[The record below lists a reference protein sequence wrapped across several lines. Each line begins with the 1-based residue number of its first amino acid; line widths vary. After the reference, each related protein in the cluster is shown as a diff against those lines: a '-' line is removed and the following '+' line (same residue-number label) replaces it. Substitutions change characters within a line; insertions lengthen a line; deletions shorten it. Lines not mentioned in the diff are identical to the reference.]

1 MIALILGTSEGREI
15 LSLLNKF
22 TDDILISTATTYG
35 GEILKDYKYK
45 KINTKPLNK
54 DDFHNMLKENKVNI
68 LIDASHPYALEVT
81 KNAREVSKDL
91 NIKYVRYERPS
102 SAEEFKENK
111 KVVFLEGYKDL
122 KDALENI
129 NGNVLNTSGSRNMG
143 KILDLELENR
153 IIHRVLPSVKV
164 LEECFNL
171 GVKVEDIMAIKGP
184 ISKELNKAFI
194 KDYDAKALIL
204 KDSGPQGGTREKI
217 LACLE
222 CDIYALVITRKS
234 INYEVEFN
242 DIDDLVQYISL
253 MINNS

>member
-22 TDDILISTATTYG
+22 TDNILISTATAYG
-35 GEILKDYKYK
+35 GEILKNYKYK
-45 KINTKPLNK
+45 KLNTKPLNK
-54 DDFHNMLKENKVNI
+54 KELSNMLKKNQVNI

-91 NIKYVRYERPS
+91 NIEYVRYERPS
-102 SAEEFKENK
+102 SAEEFKGNK
-111 KVVFLEGYKDL
+111 KVVFLEDYKDL
-122 KDALENI
+122 NEALKNI
-129 NGNVLNTSGSRNMG
+129 KGNILNTSGSRNMD
-143 KILDLELENR
+143 KILDLKLENR

-164 LEECFNL
+164 LEDCFNL
-171 GVKVEDIMAIKGP
+171 GVKVEDLMAIKGP

-204 KDSGPQGGTREKI
+204 KDSGPQGGTKEKI

-222 CDIYALVITRKS
+222 CDIYALVIRRKK
-234 INYEVEFN
+234 INYEKEFN
-242 DIDDLVQYISL
+242 NIENLVEYIRL
-253 MINNS
+253 ILN

>member
-22 TDDILISTATTYG
+22 TDNILISTATAYG
-35 GEILKDYKYK
+35 GEILKNYKYK
-45 KINTKPLNK
+45 KLNTKPLDK
-54 DDFHNMLKENKVNI
+54 EELSNMLKENQVNI

-91 NIKYVRYERPS
+91 NIEYVRYERPS

-111 KVVFLEGYKDL
+111 KVVFLEDYKDL
-122 KDALENI
+122 NEALKNI
-129 NGNVLNTSGSRNMG
+129 KGNILNTSGSKNMD
-143 KILDLELENR
+143 KILDLKLENR

-164 LEECFNL
+164 LEDCFNL
-171 GVKVEDIMAIKGP
+171 GVKVEDLMAIKGP

-204 KDSGPQGGTREKI
+204 KDSGPQGGTKEKI

-222 CDIYALVITRKS
+222 CDIYALVIRRKK
-234 INYEVEFN
+234 INYEIEFN
-242 DIDDLVQYISL
+242 NIIELVEYISS
-253 MINNS
+253 MIN

>member
-22 TDDILISTATTYG
+22 TDNILISTATAYG
-35 GEILKDYKYK
+35 GEILKNYKYRK
-45 KINTKPLNK
+45 LNIKPLNK
-54 DDFHNMLKENKVNI
+54 KELSNMLKENQVNI

-91 NIKYVRYERPS
+91 NIEYVRYERPS

-111 KVVFLEGYKDL
+111 KVVFLEDYKDL
-122 KDALENI
+122 NEALKNI
-129 NGNVLNTSGSRNMG
+129 KGSILNTSGSRNMN
-143 KILDLELENR
+143 KILDLKLENR

-164 LEECFNL
+164 LEDCFNL
-171 GVKVEDIMAIKGP
+171 GVKVEDLMAIKGP

-194 KDYDAKALIL
+194 KDYDVKALIL
-204 KDSGPQGGTREKI
+204 KDSGPQGGTKEKI

-222 CDIYALVITRKS
+222 CDIYALVIKRKK
-234 INYEVEFN
+234 INYEREFN
-242 DIDDLVQYISL
+242 NIETLVEYISS
-253 MINNS
+253 MIN

>member
-22 TDDILISTATTYG
+22 TDDILISTATSYG
-35 GEILKDYKYK
+35 GEILKAYKYK
-45 KINTKPLNK
+45 KLNTKPLNK
-54 DDFHNMLKENKVNI
+54 EELSNMLKENQVNI

-91 NIKYVRYERPS
+91 NIEYVRYERPS

-111 KVVFLEGYKDL
+111 KVVFLEDYKDL
-122 KDALENI
+122 NEALKNI
-129 NGNVLNTSGSRNMG
+129 KGNILNTSGSRNMD
-143 KILDLELENR
+143 KILDLKLENR

-164 LEECFNL
+164 LEDCFNL
-171 GVKVEDIMAIKGP
+171 GVKVEDLMAIKGP

-204 KDSGPQGGTREKI
+204 KDSGPQGGTKEKI

-222 CDIYALVITRKS
+222 CDIYALVIKRKK
-234 INYEVEFN
+234 INYEREFN
-242 DIDDLVQYISL
+242 NIETLVEYINS
-253 MINNS
+253 MIN

>member
-22 TDDILISTATTYG
+22 TDNILISTATAYG
-35 GEILKDYKYK
+35 GEILKNYKYK
-45 KINTKPLNK
+45 KLNTKPLNK
-54 DDFHNMLKENKVNI
+54 EELSNMLKENQVNI

-91 NIKYVRYERPS
+91 NIEYLRYERPS

-111 KVVFLEGYKDL
+111 KVVFLEDYKDL
-122 KDALENI
+122 NEALKNI
-129 NGNVLNTSGSRNMG
+129 KGNILNTSGSRNMN
-143 KILDLELENR
+143 KILDLKLENR

-164 LEECFNL
+164 LEDCFNL
-171 GVKVEDIMAIKGP
+171 GVKVEDLMAIKGP

-194 KDYDAKALIL
+194 KDYYAKALIL
-204 KDSGPQGGTREKI
+204 KDSGPQGGTKEKI

-222 CDIYALVITRKS
+222 CNIYALVIRRKK
-234 INYEVEFN
+234 INYEREFN
-242 DIDDLVQYISL
+242 NIEDLVEYISS
-253 MINNS
+253 MIN

>member
-22 TDDILISTATTYG
+22 TDNILISTATAYG
-35 GEILKDYKYK
+35 GEILKNYKYK
-45 KINTKPLNK
+45 KLNTKPLNK
-54 DDFHNMLKENKVNI
+54 KELSNMLKKNQVNI

-91 NIKYVRYERPS
+91 NIEYVRYERPS
-102 SAEEFKENK
+102 SAEEFKGNK
-111 KVVFLEGYKDL
+111 KVVFLEDYKDL
-122 KDALENI
+122 NEALKNI
-129 NGNVLNTSGSRNMG
+129 KGNILNTSGSRNMD
-143 KILDLELENR
+143 KILDLKLENR

-164 LEECFNL
+164 LEDCFNL
-171 GVKVEDIMAIKGP
+171 GVKVEDLMAIKGP

-204 KDSGPQGGTREKI
+204 KDSGLQGGTKEKI

-222 CDIYALVITRKS
+222 CDIYALVIRRKK
-234 INYEVEFN
+234 INYEKEFN
-242 DIDDLVQYISL
+242 NIENLVEYISL
-253 MINNS
+253 ILN

>member
-22 TDDILISTATTYG
+22 TDNILISTATAYG
-35 GEILKDYKYK
+35 GEILKNYKYK
-45 KINTKPLNK
+45 KLNTKPLNK
-54 DDFHNMLKENKVNI
+54 EELSNMLKENQVNI

-91 NIKYVRYERPS
+91 NIEYLRYERPS

-111 KVVFLEGYKDL
+111 KVVFLEDYKDL
-122 KDALENI
+122 NEALKNI
-129 NGNVLNTSGSRNMG
+129 KGNILNTSGSRNMN
-143 KILDLELENR
+143 KILDLKLENR

-164 LEECFNL
+164 LEDCFNL
-171 GVKVEDIMAIKGP
+171 GVKVEDLMAIKGP

-204 KDSGPQGGTREKI
+204 KDSGPQGGTKEKI

-222 CDIYALVITRKS
+222 CNIYALVIRRKK
-234 INYEVEFN
+234 INYEREFN
-242 DIDDLVQYISL
+242 NIEDLVEYISS
-253 MINNS
+253 MIN

>member
-22 TDDILISTATTYG
+22 TDNILISTATAYG
-35 GEILKDYKYK
+35 GEILKNYKYK
-45 KINTKPLNK
+45 KLNTKPLNK
-54 DDFHNMLKENKVNI
+54 EELSNMLKENQVNI

-91 NIKYVRYERPS
+91 NIEYVRYERPS

-111 KVVFLEGYKDL
+111 KVVFLEDYKDL
-122 KDALENI
+122 NEALKNI
-129 NGNVLNTSGSRNMG
+129 KGNILNTSGSRNMD
-143 KILDLELENR
+143 KILDLKLENK

-164 LEECFNL
+164 LEDCFNL
-171 GVKVEDIMAIKGP
+171 GVKVEDLMAIKGP

-204 KDSGPQGGTREKI
+204 KDSGPQGGTKEKI

-222 CDIYALVITRKS
+222 CDIYALVIKRKK
-234 INYEVEFN
+234 INYEREFN
-242 DIDDLVQYISL
+242 NIETLVEYISP
-253 MINNS
+253 MIN

>member
-22 TDDILISTATTYG
+22 TDNILISTATAYG
-35 GEILKDYKYK
+35 GEILKNYKYK
-45 KINTKPLNK
+45 KLNTKPLNK
-54 DDFHNMLKENKVNI
+54 EELSNMLKENQVNI

-91 NIKYVRYERPS
+91 NIEYVRYERPS

-111 KVVFLEGYKDL
+111 KVVFLEDYKDL
-122 KDALENI
+122 NEALKNI
-129 NGNVLNTSGSRNMG
+129 KGNILNTSGSRNMD
-143 KILDLELENR
+143 KILDLKLENR

-164 LEECFNL
+164 LEDCFNL
-171 GVKVEDIMAIKGP
+171 GVKVEDLMAIKGP

-204 KDSGPQGGTREKI
+204 KDSGPQGGTEEK
-217 LACLE
+217 
-222 CDIYALVITRKS
+222 Y
-234 INYEVEFN
+234 
-242 DIDDLVQYISL
+242 
-253 MINNS
+253 

>member
-22 TDDILISTATTYG
+22 TDNILISTATAYG
-35 GEILKDYKYK
+35 GEILKNYKYK
-45 KINTKPLNK
+45 KLNTKPLNK
-54 DDFHNMLKENKVNI
+54 KELSNMLKKNRVNI

-91 NIKYVRYERPS
+91 NIEYVRYERPS
-102 SAEEFKENK
+102 SAEEFKGNK
-111 KVVFLEGYKDL
+111 KVVFLEDYKDL
-122 KDALENI
+122 NEALKNI
-129 NGNVLNTSGSRNMG
+129 KGNILNTSGSRNMD
-143 KILDLELENR
+143 KILDLKLENR

-164 LEECFNL
+164 LEDCFNL
-171 GVKVEDIMAIKGP
+171 GVKVEDLMAIKGP

-204 KDSGPQGGTREKI
+204 KDSGPQGGTKEKI

-222 CDIYALVITRKS
+222 CDIYALVIRRKK
-234 INYEVEFN
+234 INYEKEFN
-242 DIDDLVQYISL
+242 NIENLVEYISL
-253 MINNS
+253 ILN

>member
-22 TDDILISTATTYG
+22 TDNILISTATAYG
-35 GEILKDYKYK
+35 GEILKNYKYK
-45 KINTKPLNK
+45 KLNTKPLNK
-54 DDFHNMLKENKVNI
+54 EELSNMLKEKQVNI

-102 SAEEFKENK
+102 SAEEFKGNK
-111 KVVFLEGYKDL
+111 KVVFLDDYKDL
-122 KDALENI
+122 NEALKNI
-129 NGNVLNTSGSRNMG
+129 KGNILNTSGSRNMD
-143 KILDLELENR
+143 KILDLKLENR

-164 LEECFNL
+164 LEDCFNL
-171 GVKVEDIMAIKGP
+171 GVKVEDLMAIKGP

-204 KDSGPQGGTREKI
+204 KDSGPQGGTKEKI

-222 CDIYALVITRKS
+222 CDIYALIIRRKK
-234 INYEVEFN
+234 INYEREFN
-242 DIDDLVQYISL
+242 NIENLIEYIISIDH
-253 MINNS
+253 

>member
-22 TDDILISTATTYG
+22 TDNILISTATAYG
-35 GEILKDYKYK
+35 GEILKNYKYK
-45 KINTKPLNK
+45 KLNTKPLNK
-54 DDFHNMLKENKVNI
+54 EELSNMLKENQVNI

-91 NIKYVRYERPS
+91 NIEYVRYERSS

-111 KVVFLEGYKDL
+111 KVVFLEDYKDL
-122 KDALENI
+122 NEALKNI
-129 NGNVLNTSGSRNMG
+129 KGNILNTSGSRNMD
-143 KILDLELENR
+143 KILDLKLENR

-164 LEECFNL
+164 LEDCFNL
-171 GVKVEDIMAIKGP
+171 GVKVEDLMAIKGP

-204 KDSGPQGGTREKI
+204 KDSGPQGGTKEKI

-222 CDIYALVITRKS
+222 CDIYALVIKRKK
-234 INYEVEFN
+234 INYEREFN
-242 DIDDLVQYISL
+242 NIETLVEYISS
-253 MINNS
+253 MIN

>member
-22 TDDILISTATTYG
+22 TDNILISTATAYG
-35 GEILKDYKYK
+35 GEILKNYKYK
-45 KINTKPLNK
+45 KLNTKPLNK
-54 DDFHNMLKENKVNI
+54 EELSNMLKENQVNI

-102 SAEEFKENK
+102 SVEEFKKNK
-111 KVVFLEGYKDL
+111 KVVFLEDYKDL
-122 KDALENI
+122 NEALKNI
-129 NGNVLNTSGSRNMG
+129 KGNILNTSGSRNID
-143 KILDLELENR
+143 KILNLKLENR
-153 IIHRVLPSVKV
+153 IIHRVLPSIKV
-164 LEECFNL
+164 LEDCFNL
-171 GVKVEDIMAIKGP
+171 GVKVEDLMAIKGP

-204 KDSGPQGGTREKI
+204 KDSGPQGGTKEKI

-222 CDIYALVITRKS
+222 CDIYALVIRRKK
-234 INYEVEFN
+234 INYEREFN
-242 DIDDLVQYISL
+242 NIENLIEYIISIDH
-253 MINNS
+253 

>member
-22 TDDILISTATTYG
+22 TDNILISTATAYG
-35 GEILKDYKYK
+35 GEILKNYKYK
-45 KINTKPLNK
+45 KLNTKPLNK
-54 DDFHNMLKENKVNI
+54 EELSNMLKENQVNI

-91 NIKYVRYERPS
+91 NIEYVRYERPS

-111 KVVFLEGYKDL
+111 KVVFLEDYKDL
-122 KDALENI
+122 NEALKNI
-129 NGNVLNTSGSRNMG
+129 KGNILNTSGSRNMD
-143 KILDLELENR
+143 KILDLKLENR

-164 LEECFNL
+164 LEDCFNL
-171 GVKVEDIMAIKGP
+171 GVKVEDLMAIKGP

-204 KDSGPQGGTREKI
+204 KDSGPQGGTKEKI

-222 CDIYALVITRKS
+222 CDIYALVIKRKK
-234 INYEVEFN
+234 INYEREFN
-242 DIDDLVQYISL
+242 NIETLVEYISP
-253 MINNS
+253 MIN

>member
-22 TDDILISTATTYG
+22 TDNILISTATAYG

-45 KINTKPLNK
+45 KLNTKPLNK
-54 DDFHNMLKENKVNI
+54 EQLLNMLKENQVNI

-91 NIKYVRYERPS
+91 NIEYVRYERPS

-111 KVVFLEGYKDL
+111 KVVFLEDYKDL
-122 KDALENI
+122 NEALKNIKDNI
-129 NGNVLNTSGSRNMG
+129 LNTSGSRNMD
-143 KILDLELENR
+143 KILDLKLENR
-153 IIHRVLPSVKV
+153 IIHRVLPSIKV
-164 LEECFNL
+164 LEDCFNL
-171 GVKVEDIMAIKGP
+171 GVKVEDIIAIKGP

-204 KDSGPQGGTREKI
+204 KDSGPQGGTKEKI

-222 CDIYALVITRKS
+222 CDIHALVIMRKK
-234 INYEVEFN
+234 IKYEREFDN
-242 DIDDLVQYISL
+242 IESLVKYIKS
-253 MINNS
+253 MVN

>member
-22 TDDILISTATTYG
+22 TDNILISTATAYG
-35 GEILKDYKYK
+35 GEILKNYKYK
-45 KINTKPLNK
+45 KLNTKPLNK
-54 DDFHNMLKENKVNI
+54 KELSNMLKKNQVNI

-91 NIKYVRYERPS
+91 NIEYVRYERPS
-102 SAEEFKENK
+102 SAEEFKGNK
-111 KVVFLEGYKDL
+111 KVVFLEDYKDL
-122 KDALENI
+122 NEALRNI
-129 NGNVLNTSGSRNMG
+129 KGNILNTSGSRNMD
-143 KILDLELENR
+143 KILDLKLENR

-164 LEECFNL
+164 LEDCFNL
-171 GVKVEDIMAIKGP
+171 GVKVEDLMAIKGP

-204 KDSGPQGGTREKI
+204 KDSGPQGGTKEKI

-222 CDIYALVITRKS
+222 CDIYALVIRRKK
-234 INYEVEFN
+234 INYEKEFN
-242 DIDDLVQYISL
+242 NIENLVEYISL
-253 MINNS
+253 ILN

>member
-22 TDDILISTATTYG
+22 TDNILISTATAYG
-35 GEILKDYKYK
+35 GEILKNYKYK
-45 KINTKPLNK
+45 KLNTKPLNK
-54 DDFHNMLKENKVNI
+54 EELSNMLKENQVNI

-91 NIKYVRYERPS
+91 NIEYLRYERPS

-111 KVVFLEGYKDL
+111 KAVFLEDYKDL
-122 KDALENI
+122 NEALKNI
-129 NGNVLNTSGSRNMG
+129 KGNILNTSGSRNMN
-143 KILDLELENR
+143 KILDLKLENR

-164 LEECFNL
+164 LEDCFNL
-171 GVKVEDIMAIKGP
+171 GVKVEDLMAIKGP

-204 KDSGPQGGTREKI
+204 KDSGPQGGTKEKI

-222 CDIYALVITRKS
+222 CNIYALVIRRKK
-234 INYEVEFN
+234 INYEREFN
-242 DIDDLVQYISL
+242 NIEDLVEYISS
-253 MINNS
+253 MIN